1 MSTCASE
8 LPHIVSLAS
17 GALALNLAYLNLERF
32 RYAKA
37 ILNSAKEVMDRLEKD
52 QELDF
57 TQTRSYKQ
65 LKALVEFPTSRK
77 ENGDAPQELGAFL
90 GTIKLLYR
98 WLFVRPPMDRIF
110 CTAFVIASVTAVVL
124 GAGHPIGVFQS
135 TCQFFDTT
143 YISLSYWALVAGII
157 MPMVFLV
164 LGGFIQQTCL
174 NLAERIEGDL
184 GQVMQRS
191 AREARVEVLADDQG
205 IQ

>member
-65 LKALVEFPTSRK
+65 LKALV
-77 ENGDAPQELGAFL
+77 
-90 GTIKLLYR
+90 
-98 WLFVRPPMDRIF
+98 
-110 CTAFVIASVTAVVL
+110 
-124 GAGHPIGVFQS
+124 
-135 TCQFFDTT
+135 
-143 YISLSYWALVAGII
+143 
-157 MPMVFLV
+157 
-164 LGGFIQQTCL
+164 
-174 NLAERIEGDL
+174 
-184 GQVMQRS
+184 
-191 AREARVEVLADDQG
+191 
-205 IQ
+205 